1 MTLYVLNPF
10 IYNIGKWQNILWKSC
25 GVHTSGFL
33 KYAWLFFNIINEMV
47 KNLSGSITLQTI
59 IEMDIGQTQNFRGH
73 SFGAFVKFPQELT
86 FLIAWYTHI
95 RIRG

>member
-1 MTLYVLNPF
+1 
-10 IYNIGKWQNILWKSC
+10 
-25 GVHTSGFL
+25 
-33 KYAWLFFNIINEMV
+33 MV

-86 FLIAWYTHI
+86 FLIA
-95 RIRG
+95 